1 MQHLLI
7 YFWFG
12 GTHGSAQGLSLS
24 PILRSLSKWGSPGMP
39 RVKPRLALDKIRIS
53 SLYFVSGPDLGI
65 SRKKRKLESE
75 KMVEKVT
82 TFGEF

>member
-12 GTHGSAQGLSLS
+12 GTHGSAQGLSLR
-24 PILRSLSKWGSPGMP
+24 PILRSLSKWGSSGMP
-39 RVKPRLALDKIRIS
+39 GVKSRLALDKIRIS
-53 SLYFVSGPDLGI
+53 SLYFVFGPDLGI
-65 SRKKRKLESE
+65 SRKRRKLETE
-75 KMVEKVT
+75 KVVEVT